1 MKWLSSSLVM
11 SGFLDYL
18 VIILPASGGSGS
30 TVPLV
35 GLAHL
40 VSQLD
45 TEDIGFLLAPVPQF

>member
-1 MKWLSSSLVM
+1 MEESWVRS
-11 SGFLDYL
+11 LDYL
-18 VIILPASGGSGS
+18 VIILPASGGSGR